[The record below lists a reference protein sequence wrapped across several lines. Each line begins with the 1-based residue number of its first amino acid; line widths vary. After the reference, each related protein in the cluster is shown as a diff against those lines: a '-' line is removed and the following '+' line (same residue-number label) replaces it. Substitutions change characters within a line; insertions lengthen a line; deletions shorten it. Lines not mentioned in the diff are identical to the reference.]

1 MAEKKW
7 SEMARIIDPTD
18 DTELCILDGNP
29 LMNKRI
35 KKVDFL
41 KDSLSLALK
50 TQNYIIDTEDFFPPN
65 TSQFPF
71 LITPGSYGVVFN
83 NPPIVGVDEI
93 NFNLRVDYVSH
104 DGSGEDGDQDII
116 QTLTTGDGL
125 SYTRKLY
132 HVFHQ
137 ANMSAT
143 DFKTV
148 GSGSGSGSEGSSAVN
163 VLKSETHMIDIG
175 DFFPPATNMFPF
187 FKTPGSYGVVF
198 NDLPIVG
205 INETNFNLKVDYV
218 SHHGSGG
225 DGDQD
230 ILQTLT
236 TKDGVSY
243 TRRLYHV
250 GQQADMSATDFKTTE
265 VTSGSGSSWNSTL
278 SATAPLNPKEGDK
291 WITESCEF
299 TFLNNNWIE
308 L

>member
-41 KDSLSLALK
+41 KDSLSLTLK

-83 NPPIVGVDEI
+83 NPPIVGVDET
-93 NFNLRVDYVSH
+93 S
-104 DGSGEDGDQDII
+104 
-116 QTLTTGDGL
+116 
-125 SYTRKLY
+125 
-132 HVFHQ
+132 
-137 ANMSAT
+137 
-143 DFKTV
+143 
-148 GSGSGSGSEGSSAVN
+148 
-163 VLKSETHMIDIG
+163 
-175 DFFPPATNMFPF
+175 
-187 FKTPGSYGVVF
+187 
-198 NDLPIVG
+198 
-205 INETNFNLKVDYV
+205 FNLKVDYV
-218 SHHGSGG
+218 SHDASGA

-250 GQQADMSATDFKTTE
+250 GQQVDISATDFKTAGEISE
-265 VTSGSGSSWNSTL
+265 VDTYVSSETY
-278 SATAPLNPKEGDK
+278 TKYTK
-291 WITESCEF
+291 V
-299 TFLNNNWIE
+299 NNVFIE

>member
-7 SEMARIIDPTD
+7 SEMARIINPTD

-104 DGSGEDGDQDII
+104 DGSGEDGSQDII
-116 QTLTTGDGL
+116 QTLTTRDGL

-132 HVFHQ
+132 HVFQQ
-137 ANMSAT
+137 ADMSAT
-143 DFKTV
+143 DFKTT
-148 GSGSGSGSEGSSAVN
+148 GGSSAVN
-163 VLKSETHMIDIG
+163 VLKSENHMIDTG
-175 DFFPPATNMFPF
+175 DFFPPATSTFPF
-187 FKTPGSYGVVF
+187 LMTPGSYGVVF
-198 NDLPIVG
+198 TDPPIAEL
-205 INETNFNLKVDYV
+205 NETNFNLKVDYV
-218 SHHGSGG
+218 SHDVSGE
-225 DGDQD
+225 DGDRD

-250 GQQADMSATDFKTTE
+250 NGQSDMSATDFKAGGGGESSKIFSPLTGTE
-265 VTSGSGSSWNSTL
+265 YRIVIINGV
-278 SATAPLNPKEGDK
+278 EQRV
-291 WITESCEF
+291 EV
-299 TFLNNNWIE
+299 
-308 L
+308 